1 MNAKS
6 DVQLLREYAQDGNE
20 SAFREIVLR
29 HTDLIYS
36 SALRQTTSPD
46 LAQDVAQSVFAD
58 LARKAR
64 TLADSLEQNSS
75 LLGWLFRSTRFV
87 ALNQLRDGR
96 RRQTHER
103 ELMEILSPASETA
116 PEWDQIR
123 SVLDGAMSDLSEQD
137 RDALLLR
144 FFKNQDFRA
153 IGETL
158 GVSEDAAQ
166 KRVSRAL
173 ERLHAQFVRAGVT
186 TTAAALSTALAA
198 NAVTKAPAGL
208 ASTLATNALSG
219 SAIVPLAVAPV
230 AKTIAMTALQ
240 KALVT
245 AAVATAVGTGIF
257 QARQSITLRDQV
269 SALQQQQA
277 PLLAQIEQL
286 SRNYAEATN
295 RLAIIGYENERL
307 NSNTRELLR
316 LRGEVPR
323 LRADS
328 QELARLK
335 GGHSNDD
342 EVLGDK
348 TLLEKVRLLKE
359 RLEQT
364 PKEKIP
370 EIQFLILQ
378 DWITAA
384 AECKLDSDDDFRA
397 AFADLR
403 GRGESAFLQ
412 MASTALSKFL
422 ATNDGQFPTE
432 VAQLKACFDKPPSD
446 EILERYKIVPA
457 NSIPFAG
464 APGDWLITLKSPDTD
479 SQEWASRSGTGGT
492 AGGPISGEMAVLA
505 RAMKAAME
513 AAPKINGIKG
523 IRIED
528 IVPYLTTPEEKAAY
542 QSLVDRRN
550 AKTQAKGKDD

>member
-173 ERLHAQFVRAGVT
+173 
-186 TTAAALSTALAA
+186 
-198 NAVTKAPAGL
+198 
-208 ASTLATNALSG
+208 
-219 SAIVPLAVAPV
+219 
-230 AKTIAMTALQ
+230 
-240 KALVT
+240 
-245 AAVATAVGTGIF
+245 
-257 QARQSITLRDQV
+257 
-269 SALQQQQA
+269 
-277 PLLAQIEQL
+277 
-286 SRNYAEATN
+286 
-295 RLAIIGYENERL
+295 
-307 NSNTRELLR
+307 
-316 LRGEVPR
+316 
-323 LRADS
+323 
-328 QELARLK
+328 
-335 GGHSNDD
+335 
-342 EVLGDK
+342 
-348 TLLEKVRLLKE
+348 
-359 RLEQT
+359 
-364 PKEKIP
+364 
-370 EIQFLILQ
+370 
-378 DWITAA
+378 
-384 AECKLDSDDDFRA
+384 
-397 AFADLR
+397 
-403 GRGESAFLQ
+403 
-412 MASTALSKFL
+412 
-422 ATNDGQFPTE
+422 
-432 VAQLKACFDKPPSD
+432 
-446 EILERYKIVPA
+446 
-457 NSIPFAG
+457 
-464 APGDWLITLKSPDTD
+464 
-479 SQEWASRSGTGGT
+479 
-492 AGGPISGEMAVLA
+492 
-505 RAMKAAME
+505 
-513 AAPKINGIKG
+513 
-523 IRIED
+523 
-528 IVPYLTTPEEKAAY
+528 
-542 QSLVDRRN
+542 
-550 AKTQAKGKDD
+550 